1 MNISIDD
8 LVSSFSASHVS
19 QEAMDIATLQ
29 VIPLLLFSRLLLN
42 VNQSQLSKVI
52 YYPSQGQ
59 PGVHSVTRRNSYAQ
73 PCPTPTPSSATAPS
87 FHWEWD
93 DSSRFRG
100 QNTAPYAVRSCDID
114 DEMADE
120 QSVEDLLNAPTPIQ
134 SQPGTP
140 QRQQP
145 PRYRPAG
152 QLPSS
157 FGSPAYD
164 NNSQSSHF
172 ANTDPFYLAAVQTA
186 TIPPPPS
193 FFAQAA
199 RPAPN
204 SPFNLGLSAQQ
215 AHHALEVE
223 SRTVLVGPGQGR

>member
-19 QEAMDIATLQ
+19 QEAMDIATL
-29 VIPLLLFSRLLLN
+29 
-42 VNQSQLSKVI
+42 QSQLSKVI

-73 PCPTPTPSSATAPS
+73 PCTTPTPTSATAS
-87 FHWEWD
+87 FHWEWED
-93 DSSRFRG
+93 TSRFRG
-100 QNTAPYAVRSCDID
+100 QNSTPYAVRSCDVD

-120 QSVEDLLNAPTPIQ
+120 QAVEDLLNVQTPMQ

-140 QRQQP
+140 
-145 PRYRPAG
+145 ATTTTTK
-152 QLPSS
+152 
-157 FGSPAYD
+157 
-164 NNSQSSHF
+164 SSHF

-186 TIPPPPS
+186 AIPPPPS

-199 RPAPN
+199 RLGPN
-204 SPFNLGLSAQQ
+204 SPFNLSLSAQQ
-215 AHHALEVE
+215 AHHTLEVE
-223 SRTVLVGPGQGR
+223 SRTVLVGAGQGR

>member
-29 VIPLLLFSRLLLN
+29 
-42 VNQSQLSKVI
+42 SQLANVI
-52 YYPSQGQ
+52 YYPPQGQ
-59 PGVHSVTRRNSYAQ
+59 PSVTRRNSYAQ
-73 PCPTPTPSSATAPS
+73 PCNTPTPSSATAS
-87 FHWEWD
+87 FRWEWED
-93 DSSRFRG
+93 TSRFRG
-100 QNTAPYAVRSCDID
+100 QNTNPYAVRSCDID

-120 QSVEDLLNAPTPIQ
+120 QAVEDLLTAHTSIQ
-134 SQPGTP
+134 SQLGTP

-145 PRYRPAG
+145 PKYRPAG

-157 FGSPAYD
+157 LASPTYD
-164 NNSQSSHF
+164 NTLQSSHF

-223 SRTVLVGPGQGR
+223 SRTVLVGVGQSR

>member
-1 MNISIDD
+1 
-8 LVSSFSASHVS
+8 
-19 QEAMDIATLQ
+19 
-29 VIPLLLFSRLLLN
+29 
-42 VNQSQLSKVI
+42 
-52 YYPSQGQ
+52 
-59 PGVHSVTRRNSYAQ
+59 
-73 PCPTPTPSSATAPS
+73 
-87 FHWEWD
+87 
-93 DSSRFRG
+93 
-100 QNTAPYAVRSCDID
+100 
-114 DEMADE
+114 MADE

-145 PRYRPAG
+145 PRYRPTG

-157 FGSPAYD
+157 FAHD

>member
-8 LVSSFSASHVS
+8 LVSSFSSSHVS

-29 VIPLLLFSRLLLN
+29 VIPLPLFFSLISHDT
-42 VNQSQLSKVI
+42 NQSQLAKVI

-73 PCPTPTPSSATAPS
+73 PCTTPTPTSATAS
-87 FHWEWD
+87 FHWEWED
-93 DSSRFRG
+93 TSRFRG
-100 QNTAPYAVRSCDID
+100 QNTTPYAMRSSDID

-120 QSVEDLLNAPTPIQ
+120 QSVEDLLNPHTQIQ
-134 SQPGTP
+134 GQPGTP

-145 PRYRPAG
+145 TRYRPSG
-152 QLPSS
+152 QLPPS
-157 FGSPAYD
+157 FGSPVYD
-164 NNSQSSHF
+164 NTSQSSHF
-172 ANTDPFYLAAVQTA
+172 ANTDPFYLASVQA
-186 TIPPPPS
+186 AAIPPPPS

-223 SRTVLVGPGQGR
+223 PRTVLVGAGQGR

>member
-1 MNISIDD
+1 
-8 LVSSFSASHVS
+8 
-19 QEAMDIATLQ
+19 
-29 VIPLLLFSRLLLN
+29 
-42 VNQSQLSKVI
+42 
-52 YYPSQGQ
+52 
-59 PGVHSVTRRNSYAQ
+59 
-73 PCPTPTPSSATAPS
+73 
-87 FHWEWD
+87 
-93 DSSRFRG
+93 
-100 QNTAPYAVRSCDID
+100 
-114 DEMADE
+114 MADE

-145 PRYRPAG
+145 QRYRPAG
-152 QLPSS
+152 QLL
-157 FGSPAYD
+157 GSTAYD
-164 NNSQSSHF
+164 NTTQSSHF

-215 AHHALEVE
+215 THHTLEVE
-223 SRTVLVGPGQGR
+223 SRTVLVGAGQGR